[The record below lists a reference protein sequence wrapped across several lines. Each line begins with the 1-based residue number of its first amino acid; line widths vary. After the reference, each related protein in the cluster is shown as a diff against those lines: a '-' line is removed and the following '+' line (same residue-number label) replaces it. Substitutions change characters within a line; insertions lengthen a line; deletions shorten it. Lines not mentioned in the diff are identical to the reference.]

1 MTVWPSELRQWAR
14 SDRGE
19 VIKVERKIAALLA
32 EGERGTSVSLP
43 KPMPRPVRR
52 LVLGVRVEAL
62 GLRHGGEVEGH
73 VPVRP
78 LDLQRDVVLPA
89 ALEVGPGALD
99 LYFSRF

>member
-1 MTVWPSELRQWAR
+1 MVREAQAGRLVTVWPPELRQWAR

-52 LVLGVRVEAL
+52 LVHMLAEYY
-62 GLRHGGEVEGH
+62 GLN
-73 VPVRP
+73 
-78 LDLQRDVVLPA
+78 A
-89 ALEVGPGALD
+89 
-99 LYFSRF
+99 FS